1 MPWRPNAEKQP
12 SVKKGPNVEK
22 TDNKHE
28 ESQLIASLSQMTSN
42 LQRRHRQLV
51 AKLSRRQLLN
61 MTKFVTVSDVF
72 VKSSLISEFNDGGSN
87 APLTRLICTV

>member
-1 MPWRPNAEKQP
+1 MPWRPNAEKQAN
-12 SVKKGPNVEK
+12 VKKGPNAEK

-28 ESQLIASLSQMTSN
+28 ELQLIASQMTSN

-51 AKLSRRQLLN
+51 VKLSRRQLLN

-72 VKSSLISEFNDGGSN
+72 VKSSLISEFNDGGRN